1 MRKRRFLCFDL
12 TPRWKMWKRI
22 EDLEARLATCLC
34 ERNEADGR
42 LIEREH
48 EVLALTQARDT
59 LYKRIDELEGRLRKF
74 DRIRGKTANT
84 SKAMKHDPQNKILAY
99 LKAGGRLTVRKAE
112 RLYHT
117 TELRRIISRLRKM
130 GYSICSNKQKAVTE
144 DGRPTQFNEYY
155 MPQVADSCQ

>member
-1 MRKRRFLCFDL
+1 MACASS
-12 TPRWKMWKRI
+12 T
-22 EDLEARLATCLC
+22 
-34 ERNEADGR
+34 ERA
-42 LIEREH
+42 
-48 EVLALTQARDT
+48 VKA
-59 LYKRIDELEGRLRKF
+59 
-74 DRIRGKTANT
+74 ANT

-130 GYSICSNKQKAVTE
+130 GYSICSNKQRAVTE
-144 DGRPTQFNEYY
+144 DGRLTQFNEYY

>member
-1 MRKRRFLCFDL
+1 
-12 TPRWKMWKRI
+12 MWNRI
-22 EDLEARLATCLC
+22 EDLEVRLATCLC

-74 DRIRGKTANT
+74 DRTRGK
-84 SKAMKHDPQNKILAY
+84 SGKYIKGY